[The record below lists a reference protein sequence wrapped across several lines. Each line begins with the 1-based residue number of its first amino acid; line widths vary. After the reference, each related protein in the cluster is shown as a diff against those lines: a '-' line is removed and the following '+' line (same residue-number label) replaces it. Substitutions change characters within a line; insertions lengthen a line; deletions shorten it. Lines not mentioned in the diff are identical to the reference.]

1 MGIINTWKI
10 SSRRIATR
18 QSVVRSCGVIPRIVA
33 GSTTCVFFP
42 RPLCTNY
49 FSLHV
54 SSSYA
59 CEQFYP
65 RFTNRD
71 TKTVNVTFSHAI
83 PFRKNV
89 CNVTTRTIEI
99 TPAPSRHTGQ
109 TVVWLHGPQRR
120 TENDEKRNSMA
131 LRLYGVCAV
140 SALGHDRGATADRSS
155 YYAAATHSNFS
166 PTRTL
171 PLIQ

>member
-1 MGIINTWKI
+1 MC
-10 SSRRIATR
+10 RVRTR
-18 QSVVRSCGVIPRIVA
+18 ANNFIP
-33 GSTTCVFFP
+33 C
-42 RPLCTNY
+42 
-49 FSLHV
+49 
-54 SSSYA
+54 
-59 CEQFYP
+59 
-65 RFTNRD
+65 NRD
-71 TKTVNVTFSHAI
+71 TKPLMSLFLTRYRSE
-83 PFRKNV
+83 NV

-140 SALGHDRGATADRSS
+140 SALGHERGATADRSS

-166 PTRTL
+166 PTRRCHLFSSVYAKALDLL
-171 PLIQ
+171 PRPNSWRCMHVYAIPRSCVERVYVYVCVCFVVEV

>member
-1 MGIINTWKI
+1 MTANDHVGSFLESLPVLLASSFLVHFAPIIFLFMC
-10 SSRRIATR
+10 RVRTR
-18 QSVVRSCGVIPRIVA
+18 ANNFIP
-33 GSTTCVFFP
+33 C
-42 RPLCTNY
+42 
-49 FSLHV
+49 
-54 SSSYA
+54 
-59 CEQFYP
+59 
-65 RFTNRD
+65 NRD
-71 TKTVNVTFSHAI
+71 TKPLMSLFLTRYRSE
-83 PFRKNV
+83 NV

-140 SALGHDRGATADRSS
+140 SALGHERGATADRSS